1 MNGNRILIFAS
12 HIINELLRH
21 IVYFLDTKCFPDI
34 FCYYF
39 IATFRYISTMKQEED
54 YEEFMENIVNKNN
67 SAHVNAYNA
76 IKFLL
81 FGKKLKQKK
90 SLLNQ
95 PTSSKVRNNSLEP
108 NQSRSS
114 LEKGK
119 DIQVGNYGKKGKK
132 KFKDIR
138 DFEEKK
144 KEKEGKEI

>member
-1 MNGNRILIFAS
+1 MQ
-12 HIINELLRH
+12 
-21 IVYFLDTKCFPDI
+21 
-34 FCYYF
+34 
-39 IATFRYISTMKQEED
+39 QEED
-54 YEEFMENIVNKNN
+54 YEEFMENILNKNN

-90 SLLNQ
+90 SPLNQ
-95 PTSSKVRNNSLEP
+95 PTSSKVQNNYSLES
-108 NQSRSS
+108 NQSRNS

-119 DIQVGNYGKKGKK
+119 ESQGGNYGKKGKK

-144 KEKEGKEI
+144 KEQEGKGI